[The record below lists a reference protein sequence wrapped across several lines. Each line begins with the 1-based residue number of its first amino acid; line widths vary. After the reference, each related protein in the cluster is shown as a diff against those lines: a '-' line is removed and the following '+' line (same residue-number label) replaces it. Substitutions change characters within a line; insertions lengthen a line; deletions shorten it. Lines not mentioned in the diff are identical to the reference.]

1 MKLDRTLFVA
11 LPVGV
16 LLLSS
21 VAAPLAEDAISPIV
35 DASAAAA
42 VAELAPQAEAAN
54 AAPAGPPPALGP
66 PRFDAALGRFVAPYG
81 DGRAILT
88 LSSTLQERLTRTLQQ
103 NAVPWGVTVLLEPAT
118 GRVLAMAE
126 YSRAEPDATG
136 LALRALAPAASIFK
150 LVTAAALLEQGVSPE
165 EEVCFHGGRH
175 RLAPRL
181 LADDPRR
188 DHRCLS
194 LETAFGKSTNVVFA
208 KLADRG
214 LTAAALREAASRFF
228 FNAAI
233 PFPVALEPSTAL
245 IDEDPFQRA
254 NTAAGFGPVRLS
266 PMHGA
271 LLAAIVANRGLFVAP
286 RLVDEVEGAPPP
298 AAPAP
303 VRVVERDVAQALADM
318 MRSTVTEGTA
328 RRTFHRVH
336 SPLRGVP
343 VAGKTG
349 SLADKEP
356 FRDYSWFVGYAPADA
371 PVIAVATV
379 IVNERLWRV
388 RAPTV
393 ARDALTAYFDLQERE
408 ARSAAP
414 PRLQVAKA
422 AAR

>member
-1 MKLDRTLFVA
+1 MKLDRTLLVA
-11 LPVGV
+11 IPVGV
-16 LLLSS
+16 LLLSA

-35 DASAAAA
+35 DVSAAVAA
-42 VAELAPQAEAAN
+42 AELAPADAASGEP
-54 AAPAGPPPALGP
+54 AAPPPALGSP
-66 PRFDAALGRFVAPYG
+66 TFDPALGRFVAPYG
-81 DGRAILT
+81 EGRAILT

-165 EEVCFHGGRH
+165 AEVCFHGGRH

-188 DHRCLS
+188 DRRCLS

-214 LTAAALREAASRFF
+214 LTAPALREAASRFF

-271 LLAAIVANRGLFVAP
+271 LLAAIVANGGLFVPP
-286 RLVDEVEGAPPP
+286 RLVDEVQGAAPPP
-298 AAPAP
+298 AAAP
-303 VRVVERDVAQALADM
+303 VRVVERDVATALADM

-328 RRTFHRVH
+328 RRTFRRVH

-349 SLADKEP
+349 SLADREP
-356 FRDYSWFVGYAPADA
+356 FRDYSWFVGYAPADQ
-371 PVIAVATV
+371 PEIAVATV

-393 ARDALTAYFDLQERE
+393 ARDALTAYFELQERE
-408 ARSAAP
+408 ARAAATD
-414 PRLQVAKA
+414 RLRVAKA
-422 AAR
+422 AAAR